1 METNLGA
8 ERNVILRTQDYFLG
22 RSLAKAWA
30 LLAGFLFLFLIFAPW
45 QQTSRATGK
54 VLAYSPNDRAQ
65 NIDAA
70 VDGRVQQWF
79 VQEGSRVKEGDP
91 IVEITDFDPG
101 FLTNLKKE
109 KDAVERRLVAAMEA
123 SRTAKL
129 NLNRQKELFDQGLS
143 SRRDFERANLDYVN
157 LIAQEATASAE
168 LTRVDVRLSRQ
179 QNQMVLSPRTG
190 TILKVRSGQGGVT
203 VKAGDWLAVLV
214 PDTHLRAVELWVDG
228 NDLPLI
234 TEGRQVRVQFE
245 GWPAIQF
252 SGWPSV
258 AIGTFGG
265 SIANIDPFDNGKG
278 QFRVLV
284 VPDKLENWPKEMYLR
299 QGVRATGWVILNQ
312 VSLIYEIWRQFNG
325 FPATGNPGA
334 DSEDG
339 KKISNDLGK

>member
-1 METNLGA
+1 MENKVEPA
-8 ERNVILRTQDYFLG
+8 MNAIQRTEGYYLG
-22 RSLAKAWA
+22 RSLARA
-30 LLAGFLFLFLIFAPW
+30 LVTLGVALFLFLVFAPW
-45 QQTSRATGK
+45 QQTSRATGR

-65 NIDAA
+65 NVDAA
-70 VDGRVQQWF
+70 VDGRVQQWY

-109 KDAVERRLVAAMEA
+109 KDAVERRLMAAMEA
-123 SRTAKL
+123 SKTAKL
-129 NLNRQKELFDQGLS
+129 NLSRQKDLFDQGLS

-157 LIAQEATASAE
+157 LLAQEASASAE

-203 VKAGDWLAVLV
+203 VKAGEWLVVLV

-228 NDLPLI
+228 NDLPLV
-234 TEGRQVRVQFE
+234 TEGREVRIQFE

-325 FPATGNPGA
+325 FPAIGSA
-334 DSEDG
+334 VIEIEDSKKTSGDMG
-339 KKISNDLGK
+339 K

>member
-1 METNLGA
+1 MENRVEPA
-8 ERNVILRTQDYFLG
+8 MNAIQRTEGYYLG
-22 RSLAKAWA
+22 RSLARA
-30 LLAGFLFLFLIFAPW
+30 LVTLGVALFLFLVFAPW
-45 QQTSRATGK
+45 QQTSRATGR

-65 NIDAA
+65 NVDAA
-70 VDGRVQQWF
+70 VDGRVQQWY

-109 KDAVERRLVAAMEA
+109 KDAVERRLMAAMEA
-123 SRTAKL
+123 SKTAKL
-129 NLNRQKELFDQGLS
+129 NLSRQKDLFDQGLS

-157 LIAQEATASAE
+157 LLAQEASASAE

-203 VKAGDWLAVLV
+203 VKAGEWLVVLV

-228 NDLPLI
+228 NDLPLV
-234 TEGRQVRVQFE
+234 TEGREVRIQFE

-325 FPATGNPGA
+325 FPAIGSA
-334 DSEDG
+334 VIEIEDSKKTSGDMG
-339 KKISNDLGK
+339 K